1 MNLKSGL
8 TIAAGALGLALAFV
22 VGVAV
27 GQNAPTETRG
37 VKISPPTAMD
47 LSDEIDGVAGRQLRL
62 RVVTFEPGAQIALHT
77 HKGRPGVA
85 YVLQGTLTEHV
96 EGKGTFE
103 RRTGESW
110 TEGKDTNHWAENRSN
125 QPAVVVAVDV
135 FKP

>member
-1 MNLKSGL
+1 MNYRSGL
-8 TIAAGALGLALAFV
+8 TIAGSALGLALVFA

-27 GQNAPTETRG
+27 GQNAPAETTG
-37 VKISPPTAMD
+37 LIISPPTALD
-47 LSDEIDGVAGRQLRL
+47 LSEEIDGVTGRQLRL
-62 RVVTFEPGAQIALHT
+62 RVVTFEPGAQIVLHT

-110 TEGKDTNHWAENRSN
+110 TEGKDTNHWAENKSGER
-125 QPAVVVAVDV
+125 AVVLAVDV